1 MKKQLG
7 LLMSLMLAAPAA
19 WADASAPVKVAA
31 QMPEPATV
39 VLLIVGLLGLIWVRR
54 RIQP

>member
-19 WADASAPVKVAA
+19 WADAAAPVKVAA